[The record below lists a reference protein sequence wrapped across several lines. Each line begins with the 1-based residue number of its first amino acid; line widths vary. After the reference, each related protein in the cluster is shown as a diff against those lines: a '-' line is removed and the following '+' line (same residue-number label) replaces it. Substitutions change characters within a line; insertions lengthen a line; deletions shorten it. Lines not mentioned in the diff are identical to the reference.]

1 MRHVLILCT
10 GNSAR
15 SILGEALINDRS
27 DGRVRGHSAGS
38 RPKVAPHPLALE
50 CLREAG
56 ITTLELHSKSWDTFT
71 GSGAPPLDLVI
82 TVCDAAAGESCPLFP
97 GRAARAHW
105 GMPDPPAAG
114 DEAAQ
119 RRRFTAVREAM
130 AARISEL
137 LAWPDA
143 DWDAPDFARRVQALH
158 DRLAPAEA

>member
-15 SILGEALINDRS
+15 SILGEALINHRA
-27 DGRVRGHSAGS
+27 DGRVSGHSAGS
-38 RPKVAPHPLALE
+38 QPKAAPHPLALE

-56 ITTLELHSKSWDTFT
+56 IATEGLHSKSWDAFAEAD
-71 GSGAPPLDLVI
+71 APPLDLVI

-114 DEAAQ
+114 DETAQ
-119 RRRFTAVREAM
+119 RARFAAVREAL
-130 AARISEL
+130 AARIDEL
-137 LAWPDA
+137 LRWPDA
-143 DWDAPDFARRVQALH
+143 DWDAPDFAQRAQALH
-158 DRLAPAEA
+158 DRLAPAES

>member
-15 SILGEALINDRS
+15 SILAEALINHLS
-27 DGRVRGHSAGS
+27 NGRARGHSAGS
-38 RPKVAPHPLALE
+38 HPKAAPHPLALE

-56 ITTLELHSKSWDTFT
+56 IGTEGLHSKSWDTFT
-71 GSGAPPLDLVI
+71 GKDAAPLDLVI

-119 RRRFTAVREAM
+119 RARFAAVREAL
-130 AARISEL
+130 AARIGAL
-137 LAWPDA
+137 LRWPEA
-143 DWDAPDFARRVQALH
+143 DWDAPDFAQRVQALH
-158 DRLAPAEA
+158 DGLAPAEV